1 MWPFVDELF
10 REDLSAAAAG
20 NAAVDPRTLKAA
32 FDAAVPRL
40 IVEAGL
46 EVPSVPAARG
56 GGRAGVHAEAF
67 GPMLAELQVLARAHP
82 GATW

>member
-1 MWPFVDELF
+1 
-10 REDLSAAAAG
+10 
-20 NAAVDPRTLKAA
+20 
-32 FDAAVPRL
+32 VPRA

-46 EVPSVPAARG
+46 EVPGVPSARG
-56 GGRAGVHAEAF
+56 GGRSGTHAEAF